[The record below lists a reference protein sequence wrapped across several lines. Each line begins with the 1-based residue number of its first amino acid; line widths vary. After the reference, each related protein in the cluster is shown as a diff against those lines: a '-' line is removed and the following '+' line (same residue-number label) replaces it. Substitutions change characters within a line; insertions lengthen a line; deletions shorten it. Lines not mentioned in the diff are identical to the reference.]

1 MADLQRDDRDEGRT
15 ATSTGPHTTHDETR
29 SEETRG
35 EDTRGEARRET
46 HGEDTRGETHRETH
60 GETRGEAHEDRGSNR
75 RSTDHN
81 GSDRL
86 LGREERSDLRERW
99 DALQGRFVDDPSG
112 STHLADEL
120 LRDTRDR
127 IARRWEERHRELTDR
142 WEGRDDLTTEDL
154 RTTLRRYR
162 DAFEQLLSSS

>member
-1 MADLQRDDRDEGRT
+1 MADLQRDDEGRT
-15 ATSTGPHTTHDETR
+15 ATSTGPHVT
-29 SEETRG
+29 
-35 EDTRGEARRET
+35 
-46 HGEDTRGETHRETH
+46 
-60 GETRGEAHEDRGSNR
+60 HEDGGPDGATDRGGRSNR
-75 RSTDHN
+75 LI
-81 GSDRL
+81 GE
-86 LGREERSDLRERW
+86 EERHELRERW

-127 IARRWEERHRELTDR
+127 IARRWEERHRELTRR

-162 DAFEQLLSSS
+162 DTFEQLLSSS